1 MKLFGMLLLFLF
13 VIPSVHAQDGNWK
26 KLAEKSVAFKSET
39 DKVSLTGKERTA
51 NWIRIKCI
59 QGTVQIKELT
69 IKMEGGE
76 SKTFNPATGLL
87 TKGMATVPFAVPG
100 KKDEKVKSIE
110 MKYDSKGSIVTNK
123 RAKVEV
129 QGKLDKD

>member
-1 MKLFGMLLLFLF
+1 MKLFGILLLFLMA
-13 VIPSVHAQDGNWK
+13 VPAVQAQDGDWK
-26 KLAEKSVAFKSET
+26 KLAEKNVAFKTET
-39 DKVSLTGKERTA
+39 DKVSLTGNERTA
-51 NWIRIKCI
+51 NWIRIKCV
-59 QGTVQIKELT
+59 QGTVQIKEVT
-69 IKMEGGE
+69 INMEGGE
-76 SKTFNPATGLL
+76 SKTYDPAAGLL

-110 MKYDSKGSIVTNK
+110 MKYDSKGTMVTNK